1 MNTASQ
7 YDRFTAHIEAE
18 RDQIAA
24 DYQALAEQHAEELAQ
39 LREAARAYRSV
50 LYGADGRGLLGGVLG
65 GEGLV
70 VGGDLV
76 ALGLDVGGESVV
88 LGCGVHG
95 VVLSVSAWL
104 RQGRGCHPPADPG
117 AGPGFAASDFGSTR

>member
-24 DYQALAEQHAEELAQ
+24 DYEALAAQHAAEIEQ

-50 LYGADGRGLLGGVLG
+50 LYGADGRGLLGESERAEIENV
-65 GEGLV
+65 EDRYA
-70 VGGDLV
+70 DLI
-76 ALGLDVGGESVV
+76 D
-88 LGCGVHG
+88 
-95 VVLSVSAWL
+95 
-104 RQGRGCHPPADPG
+104 Q
-117 AGPGFAASDFGSTR
+117 